1 MKRTAM
7 LSALLLPCISTWAQ
21 QPTTYQLKPT
31 PKTIAWGYYDAST
44 PPVLRVKSGDTVEV
58 QTLITSTPARLEG
71 AGVKPEDV
79 EQSLRDIV
87 KEVTNKGPGGHILT
101 GPIFIEGA
109 EPGDV
114 LEVRIKSIKLAI
126 PYAYNAFSPG
136 RGFLPEDFP
145 YAKMRIIPL
154 DEKRMVAHFA
164 DGIEIP
170 LHPFFGS
177 IGVAPPDVSGRISSA
192 PPWIHA
198 GNLDNK
204 ELVAGTTL
212 FIPIHAKGALFLA
225 GDGHAGQGNGEVDI
239 TAMETSLIGT
249 FQLIVRKD
257 MHLRWPRAE
266 TATHYITMGIH
277 EDLTEATK
285 AALREMIDFLVTE
298 KHLTRDDAYMLSSVA
313 ADLNIT
319 QLVDGNKGVH
329 AMIPKSIFVSTQDKP
344 GDQRDLITLERGP
357 CFGTCPIYKVTVA
370 SDGTVTFEGFNFVKT
385 KGKATARIKPEDF
398 KKLAAEFEKIK
409 YFSLDDEYVPG
420 SATCGPAATDLPH
433 NRSSIQL
440 KGKMK
445 SISHYQGCFGSE
457 VVKALFA
464 LDQKID
470 EVAGTERWIK

>member
-1 MKRTAM
+1 MK
-7 LSALLLPCISTWAQ
+7 ALLVVILLLAITANAQ
-21 QPTTYQLKPT
+21 QPSAYQLKPT
-31 PKTIAWGYYDAST
+31 PKTVAWGYYDAST
-44 PPVLRVKSGDTVEV
+44 PPVLRIKSGDTVEV
-58 QTLITSTPARLEG
+58 QTLITSSPTRLEG
-71 AGVKPEDV
+71 AGVKPADV
-79 EQSLRDIV
+79 EQSLRDIY

-101 GPIFIEGA
+101 GPIFVETA

-114 LEVRIKSIKLAI
+114 LEVRIKTIKLAI

-145 YAKMRIIPL
+145 YPKMRIIPL

-177 IGVAPPDVSGRISSA
+177 IGVAPPEVSGRISSA

-212 FIPIHAKGALFLA
+212 FIPVHAKGALFLA

-266 TATHYITMGIH
+266 TPTHYITMGLH
-277 EDLTEATK
+277 EDLNEATK
-285 AALREMIDFLVTE
+285 AALREMIDFLVTV
-298 KHLTRDDAYMLSSVA
+298 KHLTRDDAYQLSSVA
-313 ADLNIT
+313 ADLDIT

-329 AMIPKSIFVSTQDKP
+329 AMIPKAIFVAA
-344 GDQRDLITLERGP
+344 QRRNDLITLERTV
-357 CFGTCPIYKVTVA
+357 CFGSCPSYRVTI
-370 SDGTVTFEGFNFVKT
+370 SQDGTVTFEGRRFVKT
-385 KGKATARIKPEDF
+385 TGTVTEQVSPDKFQQLVD
-398 KKLAAEFEKIK
+398 EFEGIK
-409 YFSLDDEYVPG
+409 YFSLQDRYTQRADGCTTFMTDMP
-420 SATCGPAATDLPH
+420 SANTSLSLNGRVKTVAHYFGCRGPEVLP
-433 NRSSIQL
+433 
-440 KGKMK
+440 
-445 SISHYQGCFGSE
+445 
-457 VVKALFA
+457 ALTA
-464 LDQKID
+464 LERKID
-470 EVAGTERWIK
+470 EIAGTEKWIK

>member
-1 MKRTAM
+1 MPPSCGKCRRESSLRGSLQISVHGNECATERELAGLRAVETWLVVLAGERLRRTSVEGV
-7 LSALLLPCISTWAQ
+7 LNPDSDLVGIWLALHS
-21 QPTTYQLKPT
+21 
-31 PKTIAWGYYDAST
+31 
-44 PPVLRVKSGDTVEV
+44 RRFR
-58 QTLITSTPARLEG
+58 ARLEG

-79 EQSLRDIV
+79 EQSLRDIW

-154 DEKRMVAHFA
+154 DEKLMLAHFA

-212 FIPIHAKGALFLA
+212 FIPIHARGALFLA

-249 FQLIVRKD
+249 FQLVVRKD
-257 MHLRWPRAE
+257 MHLKWPRAE
-266 TATHYITMGIH
+266 TPTHYITMGLH
-277 EDLTEATK
+277 EDLNEAT
-285 AALREMIDFLVTE
+285 
-298 KHLTRDDAYMLSSVA
+298 
-313 ADLNIT
+313 
-319 QLVDGNKGVH
+319 
-329 AMIPKSIFVSTQDKP
+329 
-344 GDQRDLITLERGP
+344 
-357 CFGTCPIYKVTVA
+357 
-370 SDGTVTFEGFNFVKT
+370 
-385 KGKATARIKPEDF
+385 
-398 KKLAAEFEKIK
+398 
-409 YFSLDDEYVPG
+409 
-420 SATCGPAATDLPH
+420 
-433 NRSSIQL
+433 
-440 KGKMK
+440 
-445 SISHYQGCFGSE
+445 
-457 VVKALFA
+457 
-464 LDQKID
+464 
-470 EVAGTERWIK
+470 

>member
-1 MKRTAM
+1 MKRTPI
-7 LSALLLPCISTWAQ
+7 LSAVFLLCLTANAQ
-21 QPTTYQLKPT
+21 QPATYQLKPT
-31 PKTIAWGYYDAST
+31 PKTVAWGYYDAST
-44 PPVLRVKSGDTVEV
+44 PPVLRIKSGDTVEI

-71 AGVKPEDV
+71 AGVKPDQV

-170 LHPFFGS
+170 LRPFFGS
-177 IGVAPPDVSGRISSA
+177 MGVAPPDVSGRISSA
-192 PPWIHA
+192 PPWVHA

-212 FIPIHAKGALFLA
+212 FIPVHARGALFLT

-249 FQLIVRKD
+249 FQFIVRKD

-277 EDLTEATK
+277 EDLNEATK
-285 AALREMIDFLVTE
+285 MALREMIDFLVSE
-298 KHLTRDDAYMLSSVA
+298 KHLTRDDAYQLSSVA
-313 ADLNIT
+313 VDLNIT

-329 AMIPKSIFVSTQDKP
+329 AMIPKSIFIPSE
-344 GDQRDLITLERGP
+344 GRNDLITLERGP
-357 CFGTCPIYKVTVA
+357 CFGTCPIYQVTIA
-370 SDGTVTFEGFNFVKT
+370 SDGTVSFEGHNFVKT
-385 KGKATARIKPEDF
+385 KGAATAQIKPEDF
-398 KKLAAEFEKIK
+398 NKLVNEFEKIK
-409 YFSLDDEYVPG
+409 YSSLDEKYEPG
-420 SATCGPAATDLPH
+420 TPGCGAAATDMPYA
-433 NRSSIQL
+433 RTSIQMTGRS
-440 KGKMK
+440 KGV
-445 SISHYQGCFGSE
+445 SHYYGCRDSE
-457 VVKALFA
+457 VLRALTA
-464 LDQKID
+464 LERKID
-470 EVAGTERWIK
+470 EVAGTEKWIK